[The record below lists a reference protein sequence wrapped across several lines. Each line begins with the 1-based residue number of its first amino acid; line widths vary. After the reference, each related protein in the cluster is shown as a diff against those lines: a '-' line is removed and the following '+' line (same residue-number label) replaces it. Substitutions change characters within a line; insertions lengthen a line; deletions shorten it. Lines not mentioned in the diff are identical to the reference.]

1 MYPRE
6 IITVENLMENA
17 NDGNRNIITKIS
29 VNI

>member
-17 NDGNRNIITKIS
+17 NDSNRNIITKIS